1 MLWVVTN
8 KVSNVKRGTETI
20 NVVTNKIGEVS
31 NEKRGT
37 DTIDVV
43 TNKKGEEGQKQ
54 PMLWVVTNKV

>member
-1 MLWVVTN
+1 MGWQI
-8 KVSNVKRGTETI
+8 KRGGI
-20 NVVTNKIGEVS
+20 S

-37 DTIDVV
+37 ETIDVV